1 MDLMASLIP
10 GYEYDIF
17 ISYRQKDNKHD
28 GWVTDFVNNLK
39 GELESTFKEDISVY
53 FDINPHDGLL
63 ETHDVNDSLKD
74 KLKCL
79 IFIPIISR
87 TYCDPKSFAWEHEF
101 KAFVESASKDQFGL
115 KVKLPN
121 GNVTTRVLSV
131 QIHDLNP
138 EDKVLAEQALG
149 GYLRPV
155 EFIYKEPGVNRPLTS
170 YDDEKLNLNKTRY
183 RNQINKVANAID
195 EIITSL
201 KNNQTAP
208 LKESTRP
215 GKYSEE
221 ITRNEKLIGKDKP
234 SAIKIPKWLSGIVI
248 FALIVIAG
256 ILAYQKIFKQ
266 DKLAKLRS
274 SDGKISVAV
283 MPFQNMTND
292 TTLNIWQD
300 GIQNELINNLT
311 GPEELRVRQTES
323 ITGLL
328 QSKGLTNYASI
339 TPSVASNLSQKLEA
353 NVLIYGSIKKAGQ
366 TIRLNAQLIDSK
378 TEESFKSFQIDGT
391 ANNIL
396 YIIDSLSVEVKDF
409 LIISKLEKEVTSDF
423 QSYVSTKSSEAYKN
437 FIFGSKSFMKRDYS
451 TARDYLLKAIAL
463 DSNFVFAGM
472 QIAFTYGNQGDFKD
486 AKKWALK
493 LYAKRGQ
500 MPLLLKNIAN
510 FTYAV
515 YFETPVEQIKYMKE
529 GLEYNEESPTY
540 YWNIGDVYNRLY
552 EYDKA
557 IQAFEKALEIWN
569 KWGSKPIWVYG
580 YTSLLYSYHKIGE
593 YKKAEALYKKA
604 EKDFPDDYD
613 LIFIKCIL
621 TLDKRDTIEAYR
633 NIENYISIRKENA
646 VPEADIAT
654 ELAWIYS
661 ESGINDK
668 AEKYFRQALLLEP
681 TSSYRLNNL
690 AYFLIDKEI
699 NLDEGIELANR
710 ALKLN
715 PDDYNYIHTKGWGL
729 FKQHKYEDALKL
741 LEKSWEL
748 KPVYDHD
755 LYLHLEAAKKAI
767 ANQE

>member
-1 MDLMASLIP
+1 MASLIP

-28 GWVTDFVNNLK
+28 GWVTEFVNNLK
-39 GELESTFKEDISVY
+39 GELESTFKEEISVY
-53 FDINPHDGLL
+53 FDVNPHDGLL
-63 ETHDVNDSLKD
+63 ETHDVDASLKE

-79 IFIPIISR
+79 IFIPTISR

-121 GNVTTRVLSV
+121 GNVTTRVLPV
-131 QIHDLNP
+131 QIHDLNT
-138 EDKVLAEQALG
+138 EDKVLAEQTLG
-149 GYLRPV
+149 GFLRPV

-208 LKESTRP
+208 LIDKTRTGEYP
-215 GKYSEE
+215 EEIVSEE
-221 ITRNEKLIGKDKP
+221 KMTDKEK
-234 SAIKIPKWLSGIVI
+234 SVTIKIPKWLSGIAL
-248 FALIVIAG
+248 FAFIVIAG
-256 ILAYQKIFKQ
+256 ILAYPRIFKQ

-292 TTLNIWQD
+292 TTLNVWQD

-311 GPEELRVRQTES
+311 NTEELRVRQTES
-323 ITGLL
+323 VSTIL
-328 QSKGLTNYASI
+328 QSNRITNYASL
-339 TPSVASNLSQKLEA
+339 TPSIASNISQKLEA

-366 TIRLNAQLIDSK
+366 TIRLNAQLINSK

-391 ANNIL
+391 ADNIL
-396 YIIDSLSVEVKDF
+396 YIIDSLSVDVKDF
-409 LIISKLEKEVTSDF
+409 LIITKLEKEMTSDF
-423 QSYVSTKSSEAYKN
+423 QSYVSTKSPAAYKN
-437 FIFGSKSFMKRDYS
+437 FIAGDKSFMKRDYS
-451 TARDYLLKAIAL
+451 TARYYLLKAIAL
-463 DSNFVFAGM
+463 DSNFVFAAM

-493 LYAKRGQ
+493 LYAKRDQ

-552 EYDKA
+552 QYDKA
-557 IQAFEKALEIWN
+557 IQVFEKALEIWN

-580 YTSLLYSYHKIGE
+580 YTSLGYAYQKTGQ
-593 YKKAEALYKKA
+593 YAKAEGIYKKA
-604 EKDFPDDYD
+604 EKDFPDDPD
-613 LIFIKCIL
+613 LLYVESIL
-621 TLDKRDTIEAYR
+621 SLVEGDTIIANQYLAK
-633 NIENYISIRKENA
+633 YITLRKENA
-646 VPEADIAT
+646 APEADITT

-661 ESGINDK
+661 EAGIIDK
-668 AEKYFRQALLLEP
+668 SEKYFRQALSLDP
-681 TSSYRLNNL
+681 RNPNRLNNL
-690 AYFLIDKEI
+690 AWFLIDKDRNIDEGMKLI
-699 NLDEGIELANR
+699 DRALNLNLD
-710 ALKLN
+710 KYSYF
-715 PDDYNYIHTKGWGL
+715 DCKGWG
-729 FKQHKYEDALKL
+729 FYKQGNYTQALEC
-741 LEKSWEL
+741 LEKADSL
-748 KPVYDHD
+748 KPIYNHD
-755 LYLHLEAAKKAI
+755 TFLHLEAVKKAVH
-767 ANQE
+767 QH